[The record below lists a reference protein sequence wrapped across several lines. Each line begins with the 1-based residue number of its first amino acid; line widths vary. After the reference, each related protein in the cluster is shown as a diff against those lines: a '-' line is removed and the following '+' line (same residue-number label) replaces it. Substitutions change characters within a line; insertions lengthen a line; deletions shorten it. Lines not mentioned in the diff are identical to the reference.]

1 MQHGIRGPMPLGY
14 YLSPEMNFIISLVNI
29 GDRLVQLTTRE
40 MRKAQLYADLTL
52 INLNLPARVY
62 LPVLLS
68 QDSPQHHV
76 VRIPPQESV
85 ILNSKDRVCLGGGAC
100 LMSPGIYASFITSSL
115 LRVPRLIAA

>member
-1 MQHGIRGPMPLGY
+1 MQHGITGTMPLGY
-14 YLSPEMNFIISLVNI
+14 YLSPEMNFIISLVSI
-29 GDRLVQLTTRE
+29 GDRLVQLSTRE

-68 QDSPQHHV
+68 PDSPQHHV

-85 ILNSKDRVCLGGGAC
+85 ILNSKDRVWGCTHLAC
-100 LMSPGIYASFITSSL
+100 LLCRSESLACMSRCLS
-115 LRVPRLIAA
+115 